1 MNDIRP
7 ILASLRRHKI
17 TAVLMVLQ
25 IALTCAVV
33 CNAVFLIG
41 QRLDRLSMTSGTAES
56 ELVDIV
62 MGGIGKRPDVLARAQ
77 EDMAAMRGV
86 PGVTSATMMNQ
97 LPFGVGGSS
106 SSVGVTRD
114 QPFPTTSATT
124 YLGEHLIQTLGLKL
138 VAGRDFEPG
147 EYTWVTDYEAG
158 TPGAQPTTAI
168 VTKALAAALFPGQ
181 DPLGREFFV
190 EKDGIRIV
198 GVVEQLTAPNPSRK
212 DGDSSILLPV
222 RMNSA
227 SQSGLDF
234 VLRTSPQDRQ
244 RVLDAATAKL
254 RQVDPRRIVV
264 YARTFEKVRRDYQA
278 GDRSTVTLLAAVSLA
293 LLGVTALGIVGLASF
308 WVTQRRRQ
316 IGVRRA
322 LGARRRDIMVYFQT
336 ENFLLAS
343 FGIGLGMVLAYAIN
357 LVLMLNYELPRL
369 PWTYLPVGA
378 ILLWLLGQLAVF
390 APARR
395 AAAVPPIVATRG

>member
-41 QRLDRLSMTSGTAES
+41 QRLDRLSMTSGTAEPG
-56 ELVDIV
+56 LVDIV
-62 MGGIGKRPDVLARAQ
+62 MGGIGRRPDVVARAQ
-77 EDMAAMRGV
+77 EDMAALRSV
-86 PGVTSATMMNQ
+86 PGVLSATMMNQ
-97 LPFGVGGSS
+97 LPFGVGGSNS
-106 SSVGVTRD
+106 SISLTRD
-114 QPFPTTSATT
+114 QQFPTTSGTT
-124 YLGEHLIQTLGLKL
+124 YLGEHLIETLGLKL
-138 VAGRDFEPG
+138 VAGRDFESG
-147 EYTWVTDYEAG
+147 EYTWVNDFEAG

-168 VTKALAAALFPGQ
+168 VTQALAATLFPGQ
-181 DPLGREFFV
+181 DPLGREFFLGQ
-190 EKDGIRIV
+190 DGYRVV
-198 GVVEQLTAPNPSRK
+198 GVVAHLTAPNPARNEA
-212 DGDSSILLPV
+212 DSSMLLPV

-227 SQSGLDF
+227 SQSGVDF
-234 VLRTSPQDRQ
+234 VLRTKPEDRQ

-254 RQVDPRRIVV
+254 REVDPRRIVV
-264 YARTFEKVRRDYQA
+264 YARSFEKVRRDYQA
-278 GDRSTVTLLAAVSLA
+278 GDRSTVALLATVSLA

-322 LGARRRDIMVYFQT
+322 LGARRRDILMYFQT

-357 LVLMLNYELPRL
+357 LVLMLHYELPRL
-369 PWTYLPVGA
+369 PWVYLPVGA
-378 ILLWLLGQLAVF
+378 VLLWMLGQLAVL

-395 AAAVPPIVATRG
+395 AAAVSPIVATRG